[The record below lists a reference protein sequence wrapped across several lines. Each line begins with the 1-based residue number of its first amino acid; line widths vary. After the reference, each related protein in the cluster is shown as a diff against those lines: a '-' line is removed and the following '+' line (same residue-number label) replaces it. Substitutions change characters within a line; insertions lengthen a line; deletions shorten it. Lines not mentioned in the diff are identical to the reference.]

1 MFDLSEKKHELYLI
15 AFALVS
21 AAVLILYIA
30 FDSPPLNAAEI
41 TQKIT
46 QSADEEDETVFLQR
60 SPTDNGAGAASEANE
75 TDDAAQAVDGVSAK
89 QPTQNT
95 PVKPSGPLNIN
106 TATKEQLMTLEG
118 IGEVKAQAIIDYRR
132 ENGNFYTVDELTKV
146 TGIGEKTL
154 EKNRANIT
162 V

>member
-1 MFDLSEKKHELYLI
+1 MSEKKHELYLI

-30 FDSPPLNAAEI
+30 FDSPPLNAAQI

-46 QSADEEDETVFLQR
+46 QRADEEDETMFLQR
-60 SPTDNGAGAASEANE
+60 PPTDDSTGAVPEADEADNP
-75 TDDAAQAVDGVSAK
+75 AQAVDGGSAK
-89 QPTQNT
+89 QPAQNT
-95 PVKPSGPLNIN
+95 PVKPSGPVNIN

-118 IGEVKAQAIIDYRR
+118 IGEVKAQAILDYRR
-132 ENGNFYTVDELTKV
+132 ENGYFYTVDELTKV
-146 TGIGEKTL
+146 TGIGDKTL
-154 EKNRANIT
+154 DKIRASIT